1 MSTNALFLIAW
12 AFAWLGG
19 MFFGMQLQSKLFER
33 GIRGKSTD
41 GRSPKPFPV
50 LKVKAND
57 GTGNSGS
64 PVVLDVDRR
73 PDER

>member
-1 MSTNALFLIAW
+1 MSTKAWFFIAW
-12 AFAWLGG
+12 ALAWLGG
-19 MFFGMQLQSKLFER
+19 MFFGMQLQSRLFER

-57 GTGNSGS
+57 GTNSS
-64 PVVLDVDRR
+64 SSKETSNV
-73 PDER
+73 